1 MLEEPY
7 CLFPNP
13 DVYFENK
20 PTIQKKSTHTLKVKR
35 LKFDGSGQWTGKKTK
50 YLKKQQSSLV
60 QSKENL
66 HLPLIVWSK

>member
-13 DVYFENK
+13 DVYFDNK

-35 LKFDGSGQWTGKKTK
+35 LKFDGSGQWTGKK
-50 YLKKQQSSLV
+50 L
-60 QSKENL
+60 N
-66 HLPLIVWSK
+66 I